1 MVPIG
6 RKRISLERQ
15 PIPNNSAH
23 ILLIED
29 DLAQLADAWDILEAL
44 GYRITAAECAEAAL
58 RCAEQT
64 RFDLILTDN
73 ILPRMTGF
81 QALPRLRASGS
92 PVIVMS
98 SQYGPDMEKD
108 ARLLGAAAFIKKPL
122 VVKELSRLVRQALDC
137 DMSTHKNSDARDGAD
152 SVQT

>member
-1 MVPIG
+1 MHGIA
-6 RKRISLERQ
+6 LERQ
-15 PIPNNSAH
+15 PTSSSLAH

-29 DLAQLADAWDILEAL
+29 DPAQLADAWDILEAL
-44 GYRITAAECAEAAL
+44 GYRITAAECAEGAL
-58 RCAEQT
+58 CCAEQT

-98 SQYGPDMEKD
+98 SQHGPDAEKD

-122 VVKELSRLVRQALDC
+122 AVEELSRLVRQALDC
-137 DMSTHKNSDARDGAD
+137 GASVHKNLDARGGAD
-152 SVQT
+152 SI

>member
-1 MVPIG
+1 M
-6 RKRISLERQ
+6 ERQ
-15 PIPNNSAH
+15 PTPNSPAH

-29 DLAQLADAWDILEAL
+29 DPAQLADAWDILEAL

-58 RCAEQT
+58 CCAEQT

-81 QALPRLRASGS
+81 QALPRLRASGF

-98 SQYGPDMEKD
+98 SQYGPDTEKD

-122 VVKELSRLVRQALDC
+122 AVEELSRLLRQVLGCGGAAF
-137 DMSTHKNSDARDGAD
+137 KNSDAQGGVD
-152 SVQT
+152 SVHT